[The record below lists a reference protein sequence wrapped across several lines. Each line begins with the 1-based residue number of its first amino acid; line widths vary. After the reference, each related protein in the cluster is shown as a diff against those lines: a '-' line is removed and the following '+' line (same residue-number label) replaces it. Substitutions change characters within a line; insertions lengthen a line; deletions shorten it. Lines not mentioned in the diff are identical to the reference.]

1 MSETPLPTTAA
12 PRKDSPSS
20 TLSPSSSSR
29 LPFPQHIT
37 SRFQAIINAPGSTDL
52 ISIYACFLTGLTS
65 SPSFTACYIWC
76 GFQTGNVAQLGLAI
90 ARTFAPIGERT
101 YGFQKPDQ
109 QALTSLLSF
118 WLGTSLGRLGD
129 KIGARRR
136 TWLVLATF
144 IQALLAMAAALA
156 ANYCGQSGIAN
167 SRGQPS
173 WTNAS
178 GMAALA
184 FISATMGIQGIVGK
198 RIGSPMN
205 TTVVLTTTWV
215 EIFND
220 PLLFAFRYTPSRDIR
235 IAGGFAVFFGAF
247 VSRAIVDA
255 GGQAAAL
262 GALAG
267 FRIVQAVWWY
277 FIPDKPAPTTG
288 PGKI

>member
-1 MSETPLPTTAA
+1 MSETLPTNT
-12 PRKDSPSS
+12 KDSP
-20 TLSPSSSSR
+20 TPSSSSSS
-29 LPFPQHIT
+29 T
-37 SRFQAIINAPGSTDL
+37 SKPSIKERFQALIDAPGSTNL

-90 ARTFAPIGERT
+90 ARTFSPIGERT
-101 YGFQKPDQ
+101 YGFQKADQ

-136 TWLVLATF
+136 TWLVLASF
-144 IQALLAMAAALA
+144 IQALLAMAASLA
-156 ANYCGQSGIAN
+156 AHYSGQNGIAN
-167 SRGQPS
+167 HRGDPS

-198 RIGSPMN
+198 RVASPMN

-220 PLLFAFRYTPSRDIR
+220 PLLFSFKYTPSRDIR
-235 IAGGFAVFFGAF
+235 IAGGFAVFVGAF
-247 VSRAIVDA
+247 VSRAILDG

-267 FRIVQAVWWY
+267 FRMIQVIWWF
-277 FIPDKPAPTTG
+277 FIPDKPVKVDKP
-288 PGKI
+288 

>member
-1 MSETPLPTTAA
+1 MADTLPTTT
-12 PRKDSPSS
+12 KDSPSA
-20 TLSPSSSSR
+20 SSSTTPTPTNQS
-29 LPFPQHIT
+29 LPISQHVVT
-37 SRFQAIINAPGSTDL
+37 RFQNLIDAPNSTNL

-90 ARTFAPIGERT
+90 ARTFSPLGERT

-118 WLGTSLGRLGD
+118 WIGTSLGRLGD

-144 IQALLAMAAALA
+144 IQALLAMAASLA
-156 ANYCGQSGIAN
+156 AHYCGQDGIATY
-167 SRGQPS
+167 RGDPS
-173 WTNAS
+173 WTNPL
-178 GMAALA
+178 GMTALA

-198 RIGSPMN
+198 RVASPMN

-220 PLLFAFRYTPSRDIR
+220 PLLFAFKYTPSRDIR
-235 IAGGFAVFFGAF
+235 IAGGFAVFVGAF
-247 VSRAIVDA
+247 VSRAILDG

-267 FRIVQAVWWY
+267 FRMIQCIWW
-277 FIPDKPAPTTG
+277 FLIPDKPVKAD
-288 PGKI
+288 KA

>member
-1 MSETPLPTTAA
+1 MAESTLPTTAPNA
-12 PRKDSPSS
+12 SKDSA
-20 TLSPSSSSR
+20 SSSLAPTPTQNAPFHRSVVSR
-29 LPFPQHIT
+29 C
-37 SRFQAIINAPGSTDL
+37 QAVINAPGDTNL

-76 GFQTGNVAQLGLAI
+76 GFQTGNIAQLGLAI
-90 ARTFAPIGERT
+90 ARTFAPVGERT

-109 QALTSLLSF
+109 QALTSLIAF

-144 IQALLAMAAALA
+144 IQALLAMAGALTA
-156 ANYCGQSGIAN
+156 HYSGESGIA
-167 SRGQPS
+167 SHRGDPS
-173 WTNAS
+173 WQTPL

-198 RIGSPMN
+198 RIASPMN

-220 PLLFAFRYTPSRDIR
+220 PLLFAFRGVPSRDIR

-247 VSRAIVDA
+247 VSRAIVDKIGQ
-255 GGQAAAL
+255 GGAL
-262 GALAG
+262 GVLAG
-267 FRIVQAVWWY
+267 FRMIQVVWWF
-277 FIPDKPAPTTG
+277 FIPDQVSKPA
-288 PGKI
+288 KA